1 MTWSATRGEVAAHLL
16 TSGDTA
22 SPCTALS
29 SRKSAEAQ
37 T

>member
-1 MTWSATRGEVAAHLL
+1 MTWSAARGEVAVHLP

-22 SPCTALS
+22 SPCTAHPS
-29 SRKSAEAQ
+29 STSAEAQ